1 MVKFWWL
8 SSKELIFGEFFS
20 GGMSM
25 GLQLFLF
32 LLAEFSV
39 LALWGVM
46 GWRCD
51 KVLN

>member
-1 MVKFWWL
+1 MNFLVGVCRWAYN
-8 SSKELIFGEFFS
+8 FFV
-20 GGMSM
+20 
-25 GLQLFLF
+25 